1 MDLFVLARD
10 RSGVVVIA
18 VEGWKFKGLERMVVG
33 VGELDGAP
41 DRALYVG
48 FSRPSVFLS
57 VFAPEGTLRRLRIAA
72 QTS

>member
-1 MDLFVLARD
+1 
-10 RSGVVVIA
+10 
-18 VEGWKFKGLERMVVG
+18 MVVG

-48 FSRPSVFLS
+48 FSRPSVFVS
-57 VFAPEGTLRRLRIAA
+57 VFAPEGTLRRLPRIAA